1 MTGMAALTLCAAFT
15 SCNKNENLFDPYA
28 KGEAAKADYKKNF
41 SEIVGEINPNQDWK
55 LLGDMT
61 AEVSVNLGI
70 AQAYT
75 VAIYNDNPNTNKEA
89 SLLGIAE
96 NVAEGATVTI
106 KFTGELAKTTYYIG
120 VFNEKGRGVYQ
131 TAQAVNNK
139 IVANI
144 GGSSNARTRAS
155 ESTSSYGKSAAD
167 YLNGLTEAE
176 MATYYELTDN
186 VIANETN
193 DGATLQN
200 GKWGWDASANNGN
213 GASVQ
218 LPVGTDSKHFRVAP
232 GVEVTKTFHMNITS
246 GVVNEGVIYVQG
258 KLNVG
263 TGYTLNSTTI
273 VVANGGELALSGTV
287 NATNASRIVVLGG
300 GKVTAARG
308 TVLTVNNAGPC
319 YNAGTI
325 SYDGELNTNGS
336 DFYNCGTVNVDLLRN
351 TSGGIITNFG
361 SITARTDAGAA
372 DTYNCTVINGCYMHY
387 TENAGVGTLTL
398 LNNSRIDIDGQAE
411 FAGTVTMYEYS
422 MVNAGS
428 LYLTNTVFAGPSS
441 NYSIVKT
448 SKILVGQADDL
459 KQSGNSWFDWDVDE
473 IYNKQNVKQ
482 TLAMEDGVHGI
493 RSGVAANI
501 TKFTSEAT
509 SPFSIDPSECTGA
522 GYNKTPDEKVEIPEN
537 PQYCSIAFEDL
548 GSTFDLDFNDIVV
561 YVAYYAKSQKTTAQI
576 VCAGGTLP
584 VDLMYNGEVIDSKSG
599 GINHNYNGKVC
610 PITTPCDVTKFQI
623 KVVDGESSTIV
634 ESYTVQ
640 GSAPQAL
647 VIPNKWQW
655 PGELQNITEVYPTFA
670 GWVSSNGA
678 LNWYE

>member
-70 AQAYT
+70 AQVYT
-75 VAIYNDNPNTNKEA
+75 VGIYNDNPTTNKEA

-167 YLNGLTEAE
+167 YLNSLINAE
-176 MATYYELTDN
+176 MSQYTEVHNSDFPYGNNEYQMNGYYTDPTTYQY
-186 VIANETN
+186 VPRF
-193 DGATLQN
+193 G
-200 GKWGWDASANNGN
+200 DAY
-213 GASVQ
+213 
-218 LPVGTDSKHFRVAP
+218 HFRIPAGETITACK
-232 GVEVTKTFHMNITS
+232 GVNGYDATTTIDKY
-246 GVVNEGVIYVQG
+246 VVYVEGEWHID
-258 KLNVG
+258 N
-263 TGYTLNSTTI
+263 TTTLNSVTV
-273 VVANGGELALSGTV
+273 VVANGGKVVSNGANMTNTSRFVVEKGGSITGTDLLV
-287 NATNASRIVVLGG
+287 ANGSR
-300 GKVTAARG
+300 
-308 TVLTVNNAGPC
+308 C

-325 SYDGELNTNGS
+325 ELTGELNINGC
-336 DFYNCGTVNVDLLRN
+336 DFYNCGTVDVNLLRN
-351 TSGGIITNFG
+351 TSTGIVTNFG
-361 SITARTDAGAA
+361 SITSGTNAGAA
-372 DTYNCTVINGCYMHY
+372 DTYNCTVINACYLHY
-387 TENAGVGTLTL
+387 TGDAGVGLLTL
-398 LNNSRIDIDGQAE
+398 LDNSRIDVDGQAE
-411 FAGTVTMYEYS
+411 FSGTVTMGEYS

-448 SKILVGQADDL
+448 NKILVGRAGDL
-459 KQSGNSWFDWDVDE
+459 TQSGNSWFDWDVNE
-473 IYNKQNVKQ
+473 IYNKENVKQ
-482 TLAMEDGVHGI
+482 TLAMEDGKNGI

-522 GYNKTPDEKVEIPEN
+522 GYNKTPDTPVVISEN
-537 PQYCSIAFEDL
+537 PQWCSIAFEDL

-561 YVAYYAKSQKTTAQI
+561 YVAYFAKSQKTTAQI

-634 ESYTVQ
+634 DSYTVQ

-647 VIPNKWQW
+647 VIPNRWQW